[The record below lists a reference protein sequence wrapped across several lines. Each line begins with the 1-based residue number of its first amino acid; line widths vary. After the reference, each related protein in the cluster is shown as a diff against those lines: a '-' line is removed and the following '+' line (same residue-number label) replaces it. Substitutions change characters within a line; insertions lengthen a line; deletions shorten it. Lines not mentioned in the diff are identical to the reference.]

1 MLSVR
6 KVRGFEAL
14 IFSKQG
20 IIVMISACDHTVVTR
35 LDLFLLDG
43 WKGETY
49 EKSTLKAIG

>member
-20 IIVMISACDHTVVTR
+20 IIVMISAYDHTVVTR

-49 EKSTLKAIG
+49 TKKTL

>member
-6 KVRGFEAL
+6 NVRGFEAL
-14 IFSKQG
+14 IFSTQG
-20 IIVMISACDHTVVTR
+20 IIVMISAYDHTVVTR

-49 EKSTLKAIG
+49 TKKTL